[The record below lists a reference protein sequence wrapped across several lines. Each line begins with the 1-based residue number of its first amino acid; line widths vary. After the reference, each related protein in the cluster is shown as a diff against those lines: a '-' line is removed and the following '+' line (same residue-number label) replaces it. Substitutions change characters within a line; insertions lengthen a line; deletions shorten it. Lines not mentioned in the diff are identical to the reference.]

1 MKALLAA
8 TNKDKLPSK
17 FLRFLASISGNLCI
31 PPQDYFTEFE
41 LYRLRFTYYATLK

>member
-1 MKALLAA
+1 MTALIDA
-8 TNKDKLPSK
+8 TNGEKLPAE